1 MYKEVIQISISSGGQ
16 KAGGAEEE
24 GEGEEEGGGE
34 EHQEEEEGECPT
46 LIFCFRLLQKCI
58 TRKTIRVLFVMLT
71 MV

>member
-1 MYKEVIQISISSGGQ
+1 MRLQYNIIYEEIIQISNSSGGQ

-46 LIFCFRLLQKCI
+46 LYI
-58 TRKTIRVLFVMLT
+58 LFPVKWC
-71 MV
+71 VC